1 MTPCRCPSGRST
13 ATPDSSGVHLA
24 DNARA
29 GCFSPL
35 ARLSYE
41 LRMFPT
47 LRLLLAGVSALFLV
61 TLGALSLTSTSPPG
75 VPARVVTA
83 AFAPRGPLISADD
96 HPEWRPFLVQA
107 ALRRADELAKLRD
120 LPERNDPNGARLR
133 WVSLP
138 TTAQDQAPADA
149 VEVLN
154 DIPSATLPMDIGE
167 ASSTELPVS
176 PAEETPPPPVPLRA
190 LQSAIDALPP
200 VGADDAATLGDVT
213 GSVQAAPSQPAQPV
227 MLPRARTGVTAATPK
242 RAQKPRRKVRRTV
255 SPAQQPQQQTV
266 SPLTTLFGQNQTP
279 ALTGR

>member
-1 MTPCRCPSGRST
+1 MAHRPRPSGHTT
-13 ATPDSSGVHLA
+13 AAPDSSDVHLA
-24 DNARA
+24 DDARA

-75 VPARVVTA
+75 IPARVVTA

-107 ALRRADELAKLRD
+107 ALRRADELAKLRA
-120 LPERNDPNGARLR
+120 LPDRDGANGAHLR

-138 TTAQDQAPADA
+138 AAPQDQAPADA
-149 VEVLN
+149 VESLN
-154 DIPSATLPMDIGE
+154 EIPSATLPIDIGE
-167 ASSTELPVS
+167 ASSTELPVG
-176 PAEETPPPPVPLRA
+176 PVEETPPPPVPLRA

-200 VGADDAATLGDVT
+200 VAPDDAANIGAIT
-213 GSVQAAPSQPAQPV
+213 GSIEATTPQPPQPV
-227 MLPRARTGVTAATPK
+227 MLPRPRTGITTVMPK
-242 RAQKPRRKVRRTV
+242 RAHKPRRKVRRTV
-255 SPAQQPQQQTV
+255 SPAPPQQQAAN
-266 SPLTTLFGQNQTP
+266 PLSTLFGQNQTP
-279 ALTGR
+279 ALTAR